1 MLWRQKKSK
10 KVMPF
15 ELKVKKTGMF
25 SYGSQKVLCGRKV
38 EASEKRGEV
47 QNFRESKLGL
57 LASVQ
62 NREKGRACSVL
73 DYRSEFRGHLIPGSC
88 IPEQGITPRT
98 YG

>member
-38 EASEKRGEV
+38 EASEKRGE
-47 QNFRESKLGL
+47 S
-57 LASVQ
+57 
-62 NREKGRACSVL
+62 
-73 DYRSEFRGHLIPGSC
+73 SEFQRKQAWAFGQCPKQRERKSMLSARLQI
-88 IPEQGITPRT
+88 
-98 YG
+98 